1 MVGSI
6 LLRVYPQF
14 FFLLCNLGRSGE
26 LNFLFTPSFPVYT
39 GPAPV
44 IHIFYS
50 LIITTIMMNLFN
62 G

>member
-26 LNFLFTPSFPVYT
+26 LNFYSHLLFRFIQVRLSYP
-39 GPAPV
+39 
-44 IHIFYS
+44 HI
-50 LIITTIMMNLFN
+50 LFAYYYYYYDESI
-62 G
+62 